1 MDDRVPPYLK
11 TLLMALSVCAFVP
24 TRLMAEVK
32 VFAAAS
38 LKGVLEEVVDV
49 YATATDIRIS
59 YGSSATMARQI
70 GLGAPADLF
79 ISANQ
84 LWMDD
89 LDRKGKLV
97 SDSQTPLLGNGL
109 VLVSG
114 RDQVPIE
121 EWASLPDRLLGN
133 KLVLAQVNAVPAGIY
148 AKEAL
153 QAVGVWDAVAQNI
166 VQSDNV
172 RSALSFAATGAVKY
186 AVVYETDALAEQR
199 VHVVGRFPEGSHSP
213 IRYPAA
219 MISGRNNA
227 QAEDFLAF
235 LKGPIAAS
243 VFVAHGFTVLEDV
256 Q

>member
-1 MDDRVPPYLK
+1 MPPYLK